1 MNHAKSV
8 PSIYHAPVAVPGIP
22 DDLFLTADIAPLA
35 GRIKMRPEDFLVEEI
50 PLYEPEGDGEHI
62 YIFVEKKGLSTFELI
77 DIVARHFGVKRRD
90 VGYAGLKDKTAI
102 TRQTLS
108 IYAPG
113 RVPEDFPMLQH
124 PQASVLWTD
133 LHRNKLRLGHLTG
146 NRFSIRIR
154 NVTIDRILDAQR
166 VMKTLHA
173 RGVPNFFGPQRFGL
187 SRSNHILGRAL
198 VLDQPLELARALFK
212 FDASPNVRAAYD
224 AGDFQKAL
232 QICETWREPERC
244 ILQELVRSKAEEL
257 DERLARRGIRNISS
271 RSTRFWNSAL
281 QSAIFNEVLSRRLAA
296 GTFDTVQP
304 GDLACKHVNGAVF
317 RVGDGDDDAEDL
329 RERLD
334 TMEISPTG
342 PLWGPKM
349 MRPEREIEALEL
361 EALATHDLTP
371 EQIDGRRA
379 DGWRVL
385 DGVRRPLRIPMTDP
399 EIEAGADEH
408 GTYIRLAF
416 DLPRGCYATT
426 VLREVMK
433 VDATVPDEESE
444 R

>member
-8 PSIYHAPVAVPGIP
+8 PSVYHAPVAVPGIP

-62 YIFVEKKGLSTFELI
+62 YIFVEKKGLSTFDLI

-198 VLDQPLELARALFK
+198 VLDQPLELARALFQC
-212 FDASPNVRAAYD
+212 DASPNVRAAYD

-244 ILQELVRSKAEEL
+244 ILQELVRNKAEVL

-317 RVGDGDDDAEDL
+317 RVGDGDDDAENL
-329 RERLD
+329 QERLD

-361 EALATHDLTP
+361 EALATHNLTP